1 MTRSHGIQL
10 LCSSALAVVLGLALE
25 GLAIPR
31 VLSPSPTSTAAAP
44 PALDKIAHI
53 VFIIKE
59 NRSFDHYFGRFP
71 GADGATM
78 GRTSS
83 GEVVPLQDAPDQV
96 FPDLAHSTAASYLAY
111 DGGRMDAFDRI
122 PGAIDLGVDHAY
134 TEMYPGDIPN
144 YWAYARRFT
153 LDDHFFST
161 VMGPSL
167 PNHLVTIAAQNGGVT
182 SNPQRSHN
190 RWGCDAPRGAFVTT
204 LSVSGQPG
212 GAFPCL
218 DLPTLADR
226 LNAHHISWRYYA
238 PRRGQSGYIWSTFDA
253 IRHIRYSR
261 QWATNVTPW
270 THFQRDVLSGRLA
283 AVTWLIT
290 DTPQSEH
297 PPASACLGENTS
309 VSEINAVMRSRF
321 WRSTA
326 IFLTWDDFGGFY
338 DHVPPPQTDRWGL
351 GPRVPTLVISP
362 YARHGAIDHT
372 AYDFSSLLRFVEN
385 RFGLAPLTTHDA
397 QALPLTNSFA
407 FGAPPRSP
415 VLLMPHTCPLITD
428 VRITGNELGRREAN
442 ALLLDRAPV
451 ITGIARHGRALTLM
465 LRTARGRTAYHL
477 TLVTRVLGRGGR
489 PLGVRALQVGD
500 TVLDDATTVQDES
513 AEAVSVDGRVLRV
526 TAAEETIILGVRTTA
541 LSGTARPHFHGRAEV
556 TVLLTPRT
564 VIVTGH
570 GPSVAEIRVGQ
581 QVYATGVLNWRTQ
594 TMTLTRRIVVH
605 DPPLSGLMTRPR
617 PSRPTDG
624 TG

>member
-1 MTRSHGIQL
+1 MTRRHGIRL
-10 LCSSALAVVLGLALE
+10 LCSSALAVALGLALE
-25 GLAIPR
+25 GLVVPR
-31 VLSPSPTSTAAAP
+31 ALSPSSTTAAPVP
-44 PALDKIAHI
+44 PTLGTITHI

-71 GADGATM
+71 GVDGATT

-83 GEVVPLQDAPDQV
+83 GEIVPLQEAPDQI
-96 FPDLAHSTAASYLAY
+96 FPDPAHSTAASYLA
-111 DGGRMDAFDRI
+111 DDRGRMDAFDRI

-134 TEMYPGDIPN
+134 TQMYPGDIPN
-144 YWAYARRFT
+144 YWAYARHFT

-161 VMGPSL
+161 VMGPSF

-182 SNPQRSHN
+182 SNPQLSHN

-204 LSVSGQPG
+204 LSASGQPG

-218 DLPTLADR
+218 DLTTLADR
-226 LNAHHISWRYYA
+226 LNAHHIPWRYYA
-238 PRRGQSGYIWSTFDA
+238 PRLGQSGYIWSTLDA

-261 QWATNVTPW
+261 QWDTNVLPW

-283 AVTWLIT
+283 AVTWVIA
-290 DTPQSEH
+290 DTSESEH

-362 YARHGAIDHT
+362 YARRGAVDHT
-372 AYDFSSLLRFVEN
+372 AYDFSSLLRFVED

-407 FGAPPRSP
+407 FGAPPSSP
-415 VLLMPHTCPLITD
+415 VLLTPHPCPLIAD
-428 VRITGNELGRREAN
+428 VRITGNEHGRRAAN

-451 ITGIARHGRALTLM
+451 ITGIARRGRALILTLRSAQR
-465 LRTARGRTAYHL
+465 RTVYHL
-477 TLVTRVLGRGGR
+477 TPVTRVLGRGGR
-489 PLGVRALQVGD
+489 PLDPRALRVGD

-513 AEAVSVDGRVLRV
+513 AGAVSVDGRVLRV
-526 TAAEETIILGVRTTA
+526 TATEEAVILGVRTTEPP
-541 LSGTARPHFHGRAEV
+541 GTARQHVHGRADV

-570 GPSVAEIRVGQ
+570 GPTVEEIRVGQ
-581 QVYATGVLNWRTQ
+581 HVYATGVLNWRTR

-605 DPPLSGLMTRPR
+605 APHLVGLMTHPGR
-617 PSRPTDG
+617 SRPTD
-624 TG
+624 